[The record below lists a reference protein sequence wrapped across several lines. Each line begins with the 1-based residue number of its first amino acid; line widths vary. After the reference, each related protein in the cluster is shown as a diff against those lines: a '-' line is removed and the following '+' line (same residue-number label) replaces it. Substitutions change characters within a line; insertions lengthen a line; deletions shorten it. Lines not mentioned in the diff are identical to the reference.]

1 MSTQDL
7 TPSMGNPAAY
17 SDTALPISS
26 LQPWSLMTLDPS
38 AQMMQPPTYADYAGV
53 QEYELPNLG
62 TYTFW
67 FDESS
72 VVGYDV
78 HGSGS
83 SHQLRL
89 TGSETQDVYR
99 AILLRLACHF
109 CVDLIRPSYLEDLLG
124 NIRTTLSYQDEME
137 SLPPRQ
143 PALPPALMQ
152 ASVAMRYEPPPISF
166 DEE

>member
-1 MSTQDL
+1 
-7 TPSMGNPAAY
+7 
-17 SDTALPISS
+17 
-26 LQPWSLMTLDPS
+26 MTLDPS
-38 AQMMQPPTYADYAGV
+38 AQVMRPPTYVDYLAG
-53 QEYELPNLG
+53 QEYELPSIG

-72 VVGYDV
+72 TVGYDV

-89 TGSETQDVYR
+89 TGSETQEIYR
-99 AILLRLACHF
+99 SVLLRLACHF
-109 CVDLIRPSYLEDLLG
+109 CVDLVKPSYLEDLLG

-143 PALPPALMQ
+143 PSLAPALLQ
-152 ASVAMRYEPPPISF
+152 TSDAKQYEPPPFSF
-166 DEE
+166 DD